1 MRIAYRNQDLVALG
15 RGIVAVLLGVFI
27 LSGCDERDS
36 GDGEVINEIILP
48 TDVVLNLFCED
59 VGINEE
65 TCVLDDPENPYAL
78 VPTGEFDPNDPL
90 SPRKFLLLQDIP
102 PGPSGAKARFYLWAT
117 ALARFPS
124 GENQWYTARALYEL
138 FDANSNPVSKDEI
151 VREQAL
157 KAYESVLVNYFGSV
171 TIFGTVPVS
180 LNERTARDIFFPDEV
195 GFRRLPPDDVTAVE
209 QLTEWGFRYD
219 VDNDLVFPINF

>member
-1 MRIAYRNQDLVALG
+1 MRNSYRKHDLLALG
-15 RGIVAVLLGVFI
+15 RGLLTVVVGFFV
-27 LSGCDERDS
+27 LSGCDERDG
-36 GDGEVINEIILP
+36 GDGEVINDIILP
-48 TDVVLNLFCED
+48 TDVVLNLHCED
-59 VGINEE
+59 VGIGEE

-78 VPTGEFDPNDPL
+78 VATGEFDPNDPL
-90 SPRKFLLLQDIP
+90 SPRKFLLLADIP
-102 PGPSGAKARFYLWAT
+102 PGPTGAKARFYLWAT

-157 KAYESVLVNYFGSV
+157 KAYESVLVNFFGSV
-171 TIFGTVPVS
+171 TFFGTDPVS
-180 LNERTARDIFFPDEV
+180 LNERTARDIFFPEEV
-195 GFRRLPPDDVTAVE
+195 GFRRLPPDDVSAVE

-219 VDNDLVFPINF
+219 VENDLVFPINF

>member
-15 RGIVAVLLGVFI
+15 RGIVAVVLGLFV

-36 GDGEVINEIILP
+36 GDGEVINQILLP
-48 TDVVLNLFCED
+48 TDVVLNLYCED

-65 TCVLDDPENPYAL
+65 KCVLDDPENPYAL

-138 FDANSNPVSKDEI
+138 FDANSNPISKDEI
-151 VREQAL
+151 VRAQAL
-157 KAYESVLVNYFGSV
+157 KAYASVLQNFYGSV
-171 TIFGTVPVS
+171 TFFGTVPVS
-180 LNERTARDIFFPDEV
+180 LNERTARDIFFPEEV
-195 GFRRLPPDDVTAVE
+195 GFRRLPPDNVTAVE
-209 QLTEWGFRYD
+209 QLTDWGFRYD
-219 VDNDLVFPINF
+219 VENDLVFPINF

>member
-1 MRIAYRNQDLVALG
+1 MRITNRNQDLVALG
-15 RGIVAVLLGVFI
+15 KGIVAIVLGFFV

-48 TDVVLNLFCED
+48 TDVVLNLYCED

-65 TCVLDDPENPYAL
+65 KCVLDDPENPYAL

-138 FDANSNPVSKDEI
+138 FDANSNPISKDEI

-171 TIFGTVPVS
+171 TFFGTVPVS
-180 LNERTARDIFFPDEV
+180 LNERTARDIFFPEEV

-219 VDNDLVFPINF
+219 VENDLVFPINF